1 MKKLPTILISV
12 AFATILNLSTWQ
24 VDNALAAEI
33 PQGFTGQEQH
43 SESILDYGARYYDA
57 DLARFPQADK
67 VDVFEMSGNPQDLN
81 AYAYVKNNP
90 VNRVDPTGNSDEQ
103 IVDPNYLTGVFS
115 NTYSQNYSNIVTG
128 VCCNNGGYEY
138 LDGVRLDTPFDI
150 ENLANEEDVAAEYYN
165 SLMGRMGVSPGAGTI
180 IKTVWDEA
188 LRIATL
194 GERMLGNGFLSNA
207 DKIDIAMAPFGGV
220 AMKTL
225 GNNLI
230 SDGAA
235 TKMGHFLNP
244 DNMTNNSFKYLKKI
258 TGDINWNIAAIRN
271 EMFGEM
277 AEHLSSYTVKKTAS
291 SGIQAGIKTVFL
303 QTHYNKNYRINS
315 DYKIVSY

>member
-115 NTYSQNYSNIVTG
+115 NTYSQNYSN
-128 VCCNNGGYEY
+128 
-138 LDGVRLDTPFDI
+138 
-150 ENLANEEDVAAEYYN
+150 
-165 SLMGRMGVSPGAGTI
+165 
-180 IKTVWDEA
+180 
-188 LRIATL
+188 
-194 GERMLGNGFLSNA
+194 
-207 DKIDIAMAPFGGV
+207 
-220 AMKTL
+220 
-225 GNNLI
+225 
-230 SDGAA
+230 
-235 TKMGHFLNP
+235 
-244 DNMTNNSFKYLKKI
+244 
-258 TGDINWNIAAIRN
+258 
-271 EMFGEM
+271 
-277 AEHLSSYTVKKTAS
+277 
-291 SGIQAGIKTVFL
+291 
-303 QTHYNKNYRINS
+303 
-315 DYKIVSY
+315 